1 MKTMKK
7 ILALFLV
14 LVMAGSI
21 FAGCGNT
28 VERADENLGTELTWE
43 EKFGGETVE
52 LIWCFPDAR
61 GAADFSEWDRIVEAI
76 NKITIEKINT
86 KIKIEV
92 IPLGEYTEKMSLKY
106 NANER
111 WDVCF
116 SGTQWNSYTNSVS
129 QGVFE
134 PLTQDYMKTYMPNVM
149 ANTDPKYLE
158 ALSIDGQIYG
168 VPLQQIYVRQNGIK
182 FEIDWAEEIG
192 FDYTTV
198 TKYED
203 LEPYFEMMKN
213 NDPAYDE
220 CFLGAGEGLMENT
233 MSYMGFDFLI
243 TSVLPGVVRV
253 DDETCTVI
261 NQYETEEFKYIASLM
276 EKWYKAGYFTDAAYS
291 GGQDN
296 WNFDEDRNPVGLE
309 PVVKPGGDAISTM
322 KLANVNG
329 ATVKTVPVG
338 EPAVLTTSAIMQT
351 TMAVSANCPY
361 PGRALA
367 FIDLLNSDAELLN
380 LICYGEEGIDWDW
393 VDKDQKLIEIAFGAY
408 PGNEPFL
415 VGNTFLSYYVH
426 ESQLGAWE
434 ETQKINA
441 NAKAS
446 PLLGFTFNTDPVSN
460 EISTIEGSI
469 NQYLDLILCGM
480 CEGGYEAGIA
490 ELNRFLYDA
499 GLQNILDEMQRQID
513 EWKANQ

>member
-1 MKTMKK
+1 MKNFKK
-7 ILALFLV
+7 VLSLVLV
-14 LVMAGSI
+14 LVMAASI

-28 VERADENLGTELTWE
+28 VEKANEPLGENLTWE

-52 LIWCFPDAR
+52 LTWCFPDAR
-61 GAADFSEWDRIVEAI
+61 GAADFSEWQRIVDAI
-76 NKITIEKINT
+76 NEITVREINT
-86 KIKIEV
+86 KINIEV

-129 QGVFE
+129 QGVFAE
-134 PLTQDYMKTYMPNVM
+134 LEDDYMKTYMPNTM
-149 ANTDPKYLE
+149 KEIDSKYFE
-158 ALSIDGQIYG
+158 ALTINGKLYG

-182 FEIDWAEEIG
+182 FEADWADEIG
-192 FDYTTV
+192 FDYNSV
-198 TKYED
+198 KDYED
-203 LEPYFEMMKN
+203 LEPYFEMLKN

-220 CFLGAGEGLMENT
+220 CFFGAGEGLMENVV
-233 MSYMGFDFLI
+233 SYMGFDFLI
-243 TSVLPGVVRV
+243 TSLLPGVIRV

-276 EKWYKAGYFTDAAYS
+276 EKWYKAGYFTDAAYA
-291 GGQDN
+291 GGQEN
-296 WNFDEDRNPVGLE
+296 WNFDEDRSPVGLE

-322 KLANVNG
+322 KMANING
-329 ATVKTVPVG
+329 ATIKTVAVG
-338 EPAVLTTSAIMQT
+338 DPAVLTTSSIMQT

-367 FIDLLNSDAELLN
+367 FIDLLQTNEELLN
-380 LICYGEEGIDWDW
+380 LICYGQEGIDWDW

-408 PGNEPFL
+408 PGNEPFF

-426 ESQLGAWE
+426 DSQLGCWE
-434 ETQKINA
+434 ETKQINA

-446 PLLGFTFNTDPVSN
+446 PLLGFTFDTDPVSN

-469 NQYLDLILCGM
+469 NQYMDLILCGM
-480 CEGGYEAGIA
+480 GEGGHEAAIA

-499 GLQNILDEMQRQID
+499 GLQNILDEMQRQVN